1 MDRLC
6 ETGSFQKSW
15 STFRRWTSFP
25 GWTGPIENWPLPLF
39 EHFGQFSNPV
49 LRCSVFLCPT
59 WRKSLILE
67 TFGLLT
73 ADLLVLL
80 VYPCAV
86 TTGLKL
92 LFRPS
97 VCFGSVLKRFISRDN
112 LECLGMFFSS
122 YGRCL
127 NSQANIW
134 VRFAKNSPLYR
145 LNY

>member
-1 MDRLC
+1 MKR
-6 ETGSFQKSW
+6 EVFKKV
-15 STFRRWTSFP
+15 
-25 GWTGPIENWPLPLF
+25 GPPFAGGPLSPVELVPLKIDPSLYLNISANSQTQYF
-39 EHFGQFSNPV
+39 AVQY
-49 LRCSVFLCPT
+49 FLCPT

-73 ADLLVLL
+73 GDLSVLL

-97 VCFGSVLKRFISRDN
+97 VCFGSVLKRFISREN

-122 YGRCL
+122 YERCL